1 MKKLVILFSLF
12 FFGCHYHTDK
22 LKVYNNSKKDI
33 HYLPMVKD
41 RNSGN
46 YYALSVGGNIK
57 PMEYD
62 SPKLRG
68 SISDYMKQKEFD
80 NLLYVIFFKEK
91 YFKYAPEDGKKIVYD
106 KRFKV
111 QKYSL
116 KELDS
121 LNWNIEYKGN

>member
-1 MKKLVILFSLF
+1 MI
-12 FFGCHYHTDK
+12 
-22 LKVYNNSKKDI
+22 
-33 HYLPMVKD
+33 KD

-57 PMEYD
+57 PMEQD

-80 NLLYVIFFKEK
+80 NLLYVVFFKEK
-91 YFKYAPEDGKKIVYD
+91 YFKYAPEDGKKMVSD
-106 KRFKV
+106 ERFKV
-111 QKYSL
+111 QKYTL

-121 LNWNIEYKGN
+121 LNWNIEYKGV